1 MTTLDA
7 LVAQLRKAGWIV
19 WHLGNR
25 SNGSWAC
32 SLYTDRDHPAVQEQE
47 NRKMGGYAGGFS
59 RPGIGPTMETA
70 IRDAARDI
78 LDPPKPKYDGHVL
91 SLDEML
97 GLG

>member
-7 LVAQLRKAGWIV
+7 LVAQLRKVGWVV

-25 SNGSWAC
+25 SDGSWTC
-32 SLYTDRDHPAVQEQE
+32 SLYTDHAHPAVQEPE
-47 NRKMGGYAGGFS
+47 NRRMGGYVGGFS
-59 RPGIGPTMETA
+59 RQGVGPTMETA

-78 LDPPKPKYDGHVL
+78 LDPPKPKYDGPVL
-91 SLDEML
+91 SLDAML

>member
-7 LVAQLRKAGWIV
+7 LVAELRKMGWIV

-25 SNGSWAC
+25 SNGTWAC
-32 SLYTDRDHPAVQEQE
+32 SLYTDHDHPAVQQQE
-47 NRKMGGYAGGFS
+47 DRKRGGFAGGFS
-59 RPGIGPTMETA
+59 RGGVGPTMETA

-78 LDPPKPKYDGHVL
+78 LDPPKPKHDGAVL
-91 SLDEML
+91 SLDAML